1 MAKILSRSSCS
12 SPKQFCYRQ
21 LTCWTTILTLT
32 TDSLRAPDIFQ
43 DLLSVMLVSPQARS
57 IRLMAWTGKH
67 LRHARD
73 HFQLL
78 LTAASSSS
86 PRILSYD
93 IRVRNTPME
102 SSRSAARESI
112 QDTIKQLEA
121 LVPRAKTDD
130 PLILQAVTPFL
141 QEFQT
146 TFGREV
152 SAHIPAVNPC

>member
-1 MAKILSRSSCS
+1 M
-12 SPKQFCYRQ
+12 
-21 LTCWTTILTLT
+21 T
-32 TDSLRAPDIFQ
+32 
-43 DLLSVMLVSPQARS
+43 
-57 IRLMAWTGKH
+57 WTGKH

-78 LTAASSSS
+78 LTAATSPS

-102 SSRSAARESI
+102 SSRSSARESI
-112 QDTIKQLEA
+112 QDTIKQLEE
-121 LVPRAKTDD
+121 LVPRANTDD

-141 QEFQT
+141 QEFKT

-152 SAHIPAVNPC
+152 SAHAAVNPY

>member
-1 MAKILSRSSCS
+1 
-12 SPKQFCYRQ
+12 
-21 LTCWTTILTLT
+21 
-32 TDSLRAPDIFQ
+32 
-43 DLLSVMLVSPQARS
+43 MLVSPQVQS
-57 IRLMAWTGKH
+57 SRLTTWTGKH

-78 LTAASSSS
+78 LTAAASPA

-112 QDTIKQLEA
+112 QDTIKQLAE
-121 LVPRAKTDD
+121 LVPRANMED
-130 PLILQAVTPFL
+130 PLTLQAVTPFL

-152 SAHIPAVNPC
+152 SAYDLSIHAKFVPLAMVCCPTLRPSLVNG